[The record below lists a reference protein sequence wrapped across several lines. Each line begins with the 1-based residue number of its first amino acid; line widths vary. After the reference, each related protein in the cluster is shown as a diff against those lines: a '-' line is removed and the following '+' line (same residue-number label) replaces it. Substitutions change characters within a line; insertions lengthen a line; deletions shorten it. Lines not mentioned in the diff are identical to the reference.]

1 MAVHRSRISNLFAI
15 VGITSLLGLLVA
27 GYLAFVVWGSH
38 NVLKDEVFF
47 VDSKIEI
54 EEAIDRLYDEGFI
67 RQKKGIKWLAKQ
79 KNIQEVHP
87 HFYEIQTSMNN
98 NELLNILRQGKFQ
111 INAISVTIPEGEWSY
126 RPIAASIASQL
137 GYVDDIQEDFIAEF
151 LSLYSEYYIDT
162 MIKSDC
168 VYSCISLRNEALPNL
183 YSSIIPN
190 TYYVEA
196 FSSPRDVFNRLA
208 DEEKKWW
215 NDTSRKKNLERLGLT
230 KNEVVIIASIV
241 EKETTNAQEKGSL
254 ARVYINRI
262 SGPNETANFLQADP
276 TTKFA
281 IDALELRRVRQK
293 ETECD
298 CPFNTYQVKGLPPAP
313 ICLPSMETLDAVLN
327 SQPHDYY
334 YFCADP
340 ANFNLPRSQWRHIL
354 SKNYKEHKVV
364 AKAYQSAR
372 DEYERKNSDR

>member
-1 MAVHRSRISNLFAI
+1 MAINRSKLSKLFAI
-15 VGITSLLGLLVA
+15 VGITSLLGLVVA
-27 GYLAFVVWGSH
+27 GYLGFVVWGSH
-38 NVLKDEVFF
+38 NVLKDDVFF

-54 EEAIDRLYDEGFI
+54 EEAIDRLYDEGYI
-67 RQKKGIKWLAKQ
+67 RQKKGILWLAKQ

-87 HFYEIQTSMNN
+87 HFYKIQASMNN
-98 NELLNILRQGKFQ
+98 NKLLNILRQGKFQ
-111 INAISVTIPEGEWSY
+111 TNAISVTIPEGEWSY

-137 GYVDDIQEDFIAEF
+137 GYIGEIQEAFIAEF
-151 LSLYSEYYIDT
+151 LSFYSEYSIDT
-162 MIKSDC
+162 SIESDC
-168 VYSCISLRNEALPNL
+168 AYSCISLHNEELPNL
-183 YSSIIPN
+183 YSAIIPN
-190 TYYVEA
+190 TYYFEVY
-196 FSSPRDVFNRLA
+196 SSPRDVFNRLA
-208 DEEKKWW
+208 DEESKWW
-215 NDTSRKKNLERLGLT
+215 SDTSRKNNLDRLGLT
-230 KNEVVIIASIV
+230 KDQVVIIASIV
-241 EKETTNAQEKGSL
+241 EKETTNKQEKGSL

-298 CPFNTYQVKGLPPAP
+298 CPFNTYKVKGLPPAP

-327 SQPHDYY
+327 SQPHDFY

-340 ANFNLPRSQWRHIL
+340 ANFNLPRDQHKHIL

-364 AKAYQSAR
+364 AKAYQSAL
-372 DEYERKNSDR
+372 DEYLRKNP